1 MTVSNSLITRLES
14 AEHDRD
20 FIAWLRSITDQLDQ
34 PALGITLQVLD
45 QGLSSLSPKQRYVF
59 EQFVIEEHAHD
70 RCNLCSQHI
79 PWCEM
84 SNASDSG
91 LCAYCENTLS
101 KD

>member
-1 MTVSNSLITRLES
+1 MIATNSLIIRLES
-14 AEHDRD
+14 DERD
-20 FIAWLRSITDQLDQ
+20 SDFLAWLRGITDSLDQ

-45 QGLSSLSPKQRYVF
+45 QGLSSLSDKQRYVF
-59 EQFVIEEHAHD
+59 DRHVIEEHAHD

-84 SNASDSG
+84 SNARDSG